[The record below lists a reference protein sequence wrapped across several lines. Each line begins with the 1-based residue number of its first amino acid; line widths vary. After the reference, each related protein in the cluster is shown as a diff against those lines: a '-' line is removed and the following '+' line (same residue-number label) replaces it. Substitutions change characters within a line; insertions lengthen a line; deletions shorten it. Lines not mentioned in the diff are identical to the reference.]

1 MMVEF
6 SVVPVSQDG
15 SVAKYIAEAVRVV
28 DESGLDYRVTPMGT
42 VIRGDW
48 DEVMAVVKAAHEKVR
63 SMTDRVITKIYIDE
77 SKSDDPPFDEKVASV
92 EKVIGKEIK
101 K

>member
-6 SVVPVSQDG
+6 SVVPVSQD
-15 SVAKYIAEAVRVV
+15 SRVAKYVAEAIRVI

-42 VIRGDW
+42 VIQGEW
-48 DEVMAVVKAAHEKVR
+48 DEVMAAVKAAHEKVR
-63 SMTDRVITKIYIDE
+63 SMTDRVMTRIYIDHE
-77 SKSDDPPFDEKVASV
+77 KGDGTSFDQKIKDVEEVLGKSV
-92 EKVIGKEIK
+92 K